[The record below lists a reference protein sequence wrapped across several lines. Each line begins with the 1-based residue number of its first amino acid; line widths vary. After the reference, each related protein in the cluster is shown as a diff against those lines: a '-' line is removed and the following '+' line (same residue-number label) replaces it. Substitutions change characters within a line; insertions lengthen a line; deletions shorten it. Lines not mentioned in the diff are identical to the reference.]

1 MQSRQHGQVATF
13 SLLGGIVLR
22 TGESAGNLTGSGDAT
37 DPSEINTIS
46 SCLGDDVEVE
56 VDDDLFPREAL
67 VSFGNSDLS
76 EFHEFDEYLKNNFN
90 LDQSGP
96 HLIDSINEADPD
108 ENEANDYIHSIV
120 DTWAGEFISTICDE
134 MSVDEYDVY
143 ESVFT
148 YTGWEAGRVF
158 VDIIEDEDEDLI
170 NLEIE
175 QLFAFDCDLDEN
187 SIAGK
192 LKEVS
197 DSEISPEITTAI
209 HELIKA
215 IKQVWFPE
223 YQK

>member
-1 MQSRQHGQVATF
+1 MAAF

-22 TGESAGNLTGSGDAT
+22 TGESAGNITGSGDAT

-46 SCLGDDVEVE
+46 SCLNDDMEVE

-76 EFHEFDEYLKNNFN
+76 EFYEFDEHLKNNFN
-90 LDQSGP
+90 LERSGP
-96 HLIDSINEADPD
+96 HLIDSINETDPD
-108 ENEANDYIHSIV
+108 ENEANDYIRSIIE
-120 DTWAGEFISTICDE
+120 TWAGEFISTICDE
-134 MSVDEYDVY
+134 ISVDEYDVY

-158 VDIIEDEDEDLI
+158 VDIIEDEGEDLI
-170 NLEIE
+170 NLEME

-187 SIAGK
+187 SIASK
-192 LKEVS
+192 LRDAS
-197 DSEISPEITTAI
+197 DSEVSPEITTAI
-209 HELIKA
+209 HGLIKA

-223 YQK
+223 QQK